1 MGVLE
6 APILGKRVVNIG
18 LRQVG
23 RQNANNIIFVKNK
36 KKDIIN
42 ATNKVLKLKNVKKFN
57 KIYSSPG
64 ASKKIIKILEKIK
77 INEKLLNKKIRY

>member
-1 MGVLE
+1 M
-6 APILGKRVVNIG
+6 VNIG

-42 ATNKVLKLKNVKKFN
+42 ATNKVLKLKNVKSLIKFIQVQEHL
-57 KIYSSPG
+57 K
-64 ASKKIIKILEKIK
+64 
-77 INEKLLNKKIRY
+77 KLLKF

>member
-57 KIYSSPG
+57 KIYSSPEHL
-64 ASKKIIKILEKIK
+64 K
-77 INEKLLNKKIRY
+77 KLLKF

>member
-1 MGVLE
+1 M
-6 APILGKRVVNIG
+6 VNIG

-36 KKDIIN
+36 KDIIN
-42 ATNKVLKLKNVKKFN
+42 ATNKVLKLNVKKFN

-64 ASKKIIKILEKIK
+64 HLK
-77 INEKLLNKKIRY
+77 NY

>member
-6 APILGKRVVNIG
+6 APILGKRLVNIG

-42 ATNKVLKLKNVKKFN
+42 ATNKVLKLKNVKFN
-57 KIYSSPG
+57 KKFIQVQEHLKNY
-64 ASKKIIKILEKIK
+64 
-77 INEKLLNKKIRY
+77 